1 MIQHAL
7 ALYEGEFTKALR
19 VRESLAGISGL
30 NEPLVQGMEAK
41 AQLSAAKSTEERA
54 MGVQAMKAAIELQT
68 NPVRADALQLSLIE
82 HLIEHEPVNAKELLG
97 TLPKPPTVANSA
109 TRHRL
114 NARWWTCTS
123 KAQPPLRRIALREAI
138 AQHRAAGC
146 PRAAKVLETQLHLL
160 L

>member
-1 MIQHAL
+1 MEVADVLMWEGLSAPLRRPVMVL
-7 ALYEGEFTKALR
+7 ALTGWFDA
-19 VRESLAGISGL
+19 AG
-30 NEPLVQGMEAK
+30 VAT
-41 AQLSAAKSTEERA
+41 AA
-54 MGVQAMKAAIELQT
+54 
-68 NPVRADALQLSLIE
+68 IE
-82 HLIEHEPVNAKELLG
+82 HLIEHEPGEGKELLR

-109 TRHRL
+109 TQHRL

-123 KAQPPLRRIALREAI
+123 KAQPSLRRIALREAI